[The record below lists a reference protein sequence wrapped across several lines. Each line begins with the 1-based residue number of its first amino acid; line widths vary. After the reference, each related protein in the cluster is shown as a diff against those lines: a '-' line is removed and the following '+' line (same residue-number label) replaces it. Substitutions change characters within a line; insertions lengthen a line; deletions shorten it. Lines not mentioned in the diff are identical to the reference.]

1 MQSKSTEQWASAQG
15 RHAVNFVRKTSDHP
29 YVLAMLVSQNIIHV
43 LIVGIG
49 ILRRRH
55 GGSTPC
61 FASTP
66 ILRVIIVR
74 LSGHSTVCVEGH
86 GKAVEI
92 DGSLKYNVV

>member
-1 MQSKSTEQWASAQG
+1 MQSKSTEQWASVLG
-15 RHAVNFVRKTSDHP
+15 RHAVKVVRRTSDHP

-61 FASTP
+61 FASMP
-66 ILRVIIVR
+66 FLRVIQVR
-74 LSGHSTVCVEGH
+74 FSGYSTVCVEGH
-86 GKAVEI
+86 GRW
-92 DGSLKYNVV
+92 SR